1 MIESVGLLQVSVE
14 RPDMIESV
22 GLLQVSVE
30 RPDMNESWFAAGV
43 C

>member
-1 MIESVGLLQVSVE
+1 MSL
-14 RPDMIESV
+14 

-30 RPDMNESWFAAGV
+30 RPDMNESVGLLQVSVEGPDMIESWFAAGV